1 VEKGYLQQASPA
13 VQSLLRFEEV
23 VDKLEPYTGVERY
36 GADKLKETSGGSF
49 N

>member
-1 VEKGYLQQASPA
+1 

-23 VDKLEPYTGVERY
+23 VDEVPPYSGVEMY